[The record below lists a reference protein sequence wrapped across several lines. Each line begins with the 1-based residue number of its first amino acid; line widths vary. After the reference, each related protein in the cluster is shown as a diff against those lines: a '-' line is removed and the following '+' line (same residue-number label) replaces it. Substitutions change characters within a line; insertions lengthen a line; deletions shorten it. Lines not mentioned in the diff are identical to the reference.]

1 MTMTISLSEKMAGR
15 YGFSSSSF
23 SQATMKVTTTPSPD
37 LALTNLAYVYPS
49 DLQNFA
55 VPSSKLFLAL
65 IGNSFVLSLCPH
77 PSIHNGEIALNAIQ
91 LRHAKVSTG
100 DVVLVIR
107 FIPPDESNL
116 ALLTLELE
124 FVKKGTKSEQVD
136 AVLSANHLRK
146 RFIYQSEENGMEMTN
161 FSEFEG
167 VF

>member
-1 MTMTISLSEKMAGR
+1 MRLRKSVQRDT
-15 YGFSSSSF
+15 
-23 SQATMKVTTTPSPD
+23 
-37 LALTNLAYVYPS
+37 
-49 DLQNFA
+49 
-55 VPSSKLFLAL
+55 
-65 IGNSFVLSLCPH
+65 PH

-146 RFIYQSEENGMEMTN
+146 RFIYQLMWKGMLLTLWRLLKASIPFNWHKQREDEPSGAETLRK
-161 FSEFEG
+161 
-167 VF
+167 VIA